1 MNSDQIE
8 RILTQDPYTKQV
20 FKDVC
25 PRDRLPA
32 SISYPSAFVLNT
44 DPSWR
49 KGEHWIAVYFDENKR
64 GEFMD
69 SYALNPEF
77 YNFDSFMNEN
87 ATTWSCNS
95 KSIQN
100 PLSVVCGHYCVYYI
114 LYRCRDVSMKKI
126 LSPFTSNVVKND
138 QMIEK
143 FIQYNFNVKI
153 DYGIDQFLS

>member
-1 MNSDQIE
+1 
-8 RILTQDPYTKQV
+8 
-20 FKDVC
+20 
-25 PRDRLPA
+25 
-32 SISYPSAFVLNT
+32 
-44 DPSWR
+44 
-49 KGEHWIAVYFDENKR
+49 
-64 GEFMD
+64 MD
-69 SYALNPEF
+69 SYGLNPEF

-87 ATTWSCNS
+87 ATSWSCNS

-114 LYRCRDVSMKKI
+114 LYRCRDVLMKQI

-143 FIQYNFNVKI
+143 FIQHNFNVKI